1 MLPRVARA
9 QGLGLALVLLLA
21 GHPRPVSAA
30 RAPETVHFPSADGT
44 TTLVGYLFAPESSG
58 AHPAIVLLHGR
69 SGVYS
74 SLARGAYNAGTL
86 SKRHMAWSEFW
97 QQRGYVAL
105 LVDSFG
111 PRGYAGGFPRG
122 SYSKRPA
129 EVSEQSVRPLDA
141 YGALAYL
148 RQRSDV
154 VPDRVGIQGWSN
166 GAMTTLV
173 TVSDTAPGI
182 TRPSPAT
189 GFRAAL
195 ALYPGCNMDRVKQR
209 YLPYAPLLVLLA
221 SADDEV
227 SPATC
232 AKLAERTRAAGGP
245 LELVMYEGAEH
256 NFDDPGETKQSR
268 DANRR
273 ATEDARARAERF
285 FRAHLAS
292 P

>member
-1 MLPRVARA
+1 MLRRVARA
-9 QGLGLALVLLLA
+9 ATLGLLLWLA
-21 GHPRPVSAA
+21 GHPTPVCA
-30 RAPETVHFPSADGT
+30 RAPETVHFPSADGK
-44 TTLVGYLFAPESSG
+44 TTLGGYLFVPESAG

-74 SLARGAYNAGTL
+74 SLAQGVYSAATL
-86 SKRHMAWSEFW
+86 SKRHLAWSEFW
-97 QQRGYVAL
+97 EKRGYVAL

-111 PRGYAGGFPRG
+111 PRGYPGGFPRG
-122 SYSKRPA
+122 SYSNRPP
-129 EVSEQSVRPLDA
+129 EVSEQNVRPLDA

-148 RQRSDV
+148 RQRRDV
-154 VPDRVGIQGWSN
+154 VHDRVGIQGWSN

-173 TVSDTAPGI
+173 TVSDAAPGI
-182 TRPSPAT
+182 TKPSPAT

-195 ALYPGCNMDRVKQR
+195 ALYPGCNMDRVKPR
-209 YLPYAPLLVLLA
+209 YAPYTPLLMLLA

-232 AKLAERTRAAGGP
+232 VKLAERTRAVGGQV
-245 LELVMYEGAEH
+245 EVVIYEGAEH
-256 NFDDPGETKQSR
+256 SFDDPGATKQSR
-268 DANRR
+268 EANRR

-285 FRAHLAS
+285 FRAHLGA